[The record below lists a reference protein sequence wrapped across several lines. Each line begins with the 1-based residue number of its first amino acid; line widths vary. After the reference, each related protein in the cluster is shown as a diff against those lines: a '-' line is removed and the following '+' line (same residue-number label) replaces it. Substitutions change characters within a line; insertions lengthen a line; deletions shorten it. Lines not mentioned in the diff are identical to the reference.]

1 MDEETTFRKSRKDK
15 EVEEELET
23 PRATK
28 VSKPIRNEEEEQIH
42 DDHDMTERQRPEEF
56 PSEMISPKRRP
67 AWAQ

>member
-15 EVEEELET
+15 EVKEELET

-42 DDHDMTERQRPEEF
+42 DDHDMKEPQRLEEF
-56 PSEMISPKRRP
+56 PSEMISLKRRL